1 MIRCS
6 PRIGSLTR
14 EKGINMNKR
23 GFTLLELLLSILL
36 LVLIT
41 GVLGG
46 ALHMAHSALSRG
58 EKKVRELER
67 FTTSYVLIEAQIQ
80 SLMPYK
86 YGQDGPKIFFE
97 GRQDKLRIMTAY
109 SIWRGAGGSVLATY
123 DVVSGAAGKQSLK
136 VTEQLPF
143 QEATDEAILF
153 ANCDKIQFDYFLK
166 AGQDEGKW
174 LSEWGDVNTTIPE
187 RIGIDLTYGPSR
199 LRYEFTAFAKP
210 LEVIVAAKA
219 GVRK

>member
-1 MIRCS
+1 MICCN
-6 PRIGSLTR
+6 PRVRSR
-14 EKGINMNKR
+14 PRKARRMNDR

-58 EKKVRELER
+58 EKKVRDLE
-67 FTTSYVLIEAQIQ
+67 TLKTSYALMEAQIQ

-86 YGQDGPKIFFE
+86 YGPDGPKIFFE
-97 GRQDKLRIMTAY
+97 GRSDKLRILTAY
-109 SIWRGAGGSVLATY
+109 SIWRGGGGGVLATY
-123 DVVSGAAGKQSLK
+123 DVVPGAPGKQNLK

-143 QEATDEAILF
+143 QDAADETILF
-153 ANCDKIQFDYFLK
+153 ANCDTIQFEYFLQ

-174 LSEWGDVNTTIPE
+174 LSGWGDVHTTIPE
-187 RIGIDLTYGPSR
+187 KIGINLTCGTSR
-199 LRYEFTAFAKP
+199 LRYEFKAPAKP
-210 LEVIVAAKA
+210 LEVTTARPSGAK
-219 GVRK
+219 K

>member
-1 MIRCS
+1 VKKVR
-6 PRIGSLTR
+6 
-14 EKGINMNKR
+14 KMNDR

-58 EKKVRELER
+58 EKKVREMER
-67 FTTSYVLIEAQIQ
+67 LMTSYSLMEAQIQ

-97 GRQDKLRIMTAY
+97 GREDKLRIFTAY
-109 SIWRGAGGSVLATY
+109 SIWRGTGGSVLATY
-123 DVVSGAAGKQSLK
+123 DVVSGAMGKQNLK

-143 QEATDEAILF
+143 QDAADEAILF
-153 ANCDKIQFDYFLK
+153 ANCDKIRFDYFLK

-174 LSEWGDVNTTIPE
+174 LSDWADINTTIPE
-187 RIGIDLTYGPSR
+187 KIGINLACGPSR
-199 LRYEFTAFAKP
+199 FRYEFNAFAKP
-210 LEVIVAAKA
+210 LEVTVAIQA
-219 GVRK
+219 GVKK